1 MTEAISE
8 KVLHEIL
15 HAYAQAK
22 IAASRESV
30 EELAAA
36 AGQSEQDIMNAYA
49 TMYHL
54 NGGFGDPWG
63 PPTEVL

>member
-1 MTEAISE
+1 MTEAVSE
-8 KVLHEIL
+8 KVMHEIL

-22 IAASRESV
+22 IVPSQESV
-30 EELAAA
+30 KGLAAA

-54 NGGFGDPWG
+54 HGGEGDPWG